1 MKTTIFLNVII
12 IVTLGIGMVVGG
24 LTESALAQTNNQTN
38 ADQDKNNTGSGGGIM
53 DKIEDVAKEKIKE
66 GVQEIIGGSNN
77 K

>member
-1 MKTTIFLNVII
+1 MKTTIFLNVIV

-53 DKIEDVAKEKIKE
+53 DKIEDVAKQKIKE
-66 GVQEIIGGSNN
+66 GVQEIVGGINN

>member
-53 DKIEDVAKEKIKE
+53 DKIEDVAKQKIKE

>member
-1 MKTTIFLNVII
+1 MKTTILLNVII

-53 DKIEDVAKEKIKE
+53 DKIEDVAKQKIKE

>member
-1 MKTTIFLNVII
+1 M
-12 IVTLGIGMVVGG
+12 TLGIGMVVGG

-53 DKIEDVAKEKIKE
+53 DKIEDVAKQKIKE